1 MRRHVATRYV
11 RWGLVVLAWLLFYL
25 TVHFNVNDEQYS
37 FWLPMKFVV
46 ALPQVLFSLAVV
58 YGFGWVVG
66 RPLDAPVGKLLLY
79 LLAAFV
85 LLHVV
90 YYYALAAAQP
100 LAPLQSVNYRR
111 WNKFMAEQGP
121 LYFLRNPHYLLTVSP
136 YLFFSHICL
145 PLGLK
150 LLVDAWR
157 EQQQLAAA
165 RRRQLGW
172 ELAAL
177 RTRLNPGFL
186 QQMLGHLA
194 HLLTRREATTAAE
207 LTLKLAQVLRHS
219 LYAPTAALV
228 PLQAELDAYL
238 DYVQLHELR
247 WAEAVELTSRFTVEL
262 DGPRCTLPGV
272 LLPLAAQWLALA
284 PAAPVLDLELRVRG
298 AELTLTLR
306 AEGGPAP
313 AAAALASLATQLA
326 QAAPGAHRLQY
337 DLHPGRA
344 TLHLR
349 LALPEA
355 GPAAPPPAA
364 QPISL
369 HL

>member
-1 MRRHVATRYV
+1 MSRPGQGRYV
-11 RWGLVVLAWLLFYL
+11 RWGLAGAAWLLFYL
-25 TVHFNVNDEQYS
+25 TVHFNVNDEQYL
-37 FWLPMKFVV
+37 FWLPMKFAV
-46 ALPQVLFSLAVV
+46 AGPQALFSLAVV

-66 RPLDAPVGKLLLY
+66 RPLDAPVGRLLLY

-100 LAPLQSVNYRR
+100 LAPLQSVNHRR
-111 WNKFMAEQGP
+111 WVKFMAEQGP
-121 LYFLRNPHYLLTVSP
+121 FYFLRNPHYLRTVSP

-145 PLGLK
+145 PLGIK

-194 HLLTRREATTAAE
+194 DLLTRGEAATAAE
-207 LTLKLAQVLRHS
+207 LTLKLAQVLRRS
-219 LYAPTAALV
+219 LYAPAAALV

-247 WAEAVELTSRFTVEL
+247 WVEAVELTSRFTVEL
-262 DGPRCTLPGV
+262 DGPRSILPGV

-298 AELTLTLR
+298 AELTLVLR

-313 AAAALASLATQLA
+313 SAAALAPLAAQLA
-326 QAAPGAHRLQY
+326 QAAPGAHSLHY
-337 DLHPGRA
+337 DLRPGQA

-349 LALPEA
+349 LALPA
-355 GPAAPPPAA
+355 ASLAAPHPAAA
-364 QPISL
+364 PIPSPF
-369 HL
+369 